1 MFSCEFCG
9 ICKNNISYRT
19 LPVADSH
26 RMSQMFDRILNTPLG
41 NFVFYLDFEVDYDVK
56 IGHYVSG
63 KNDNNVSTKEI
74 KIGKANFKIKVNN

>member
-1 MFSCEFCG
+1 
-9 ICKNNISYRT
+9 
-19 LPVADSH
+19 
-26 RMSQMFDRILNTPLG
+26 MFDRILNTPLG

-74 KIGKANFKIKVNN
+74 KIGNDNLKIKVNN